1 MFMFCWIVG
10 LYGDCFVWD
19 LMFYVLDFCPRVRA
33 LFPVSCFISVVIFC
47 INVWFGF
54 YDILRFH

>member
-47 INVWFGF
+47 INVWF
-54 YDILRFH
+54 